1 MVPVS
6 GFVLGLRYLS
16 LGIPGNLGFVINS
29 ILVTL
34 AYATVNLDLP
44 SNLATQAEKNVNV
57 MHNNRGGKSR
67 ALGQR
72 AET

>member
-1 MVPVS
+1 MVAFPRNPREFRVCDKFYFDHF
-6 GFVLGLRYLS
+6 GR
-16 LGIPGNLGFVINS
+16 
-29 ILVTL
+29 
-34 AYATVNLDLP
+34 ATVNLDLP
-44 SNLATQAEKNVNV
+44 SSPATQAEKNVNV

>member
-29 ILVTL
+29 ILITL
-34 AYATVNLDLP
+34 ACATVNLDLP
-44 SNLATQAEKNVNV
+44 SSPATQAEKNVNV